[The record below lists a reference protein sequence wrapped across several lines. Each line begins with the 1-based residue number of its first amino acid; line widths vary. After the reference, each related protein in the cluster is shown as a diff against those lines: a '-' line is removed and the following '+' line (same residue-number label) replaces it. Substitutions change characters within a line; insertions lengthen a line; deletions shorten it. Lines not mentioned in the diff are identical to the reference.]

1 MLLVDGFVHQR
12 STTKLPPLRKMQNK
26 GLVMNTEPLL
36 SSTSVVSLLSKFMQ
50 ISNSFIHASPK
61 IKLVMAIHVA
71 VIAAVVVFW
80 KTIRTVITKF
90 VEKTNARVNG
100 GSQKPKTLK
109 DVASDDGSMEDR
121 RVALEVAYARR
132 KREEQEQARQS
143 SLMKGMDR
151 EATELRR
158 NQLKTPSISEILRKT
173 STSPINL
180 AVEVPKQVVLAENN
194 VAMNAAKQRELA
206 AIEQRMRQQEKMMA
220 NTPMAPSQSTDDL
233 RADQA
238 RRLLQAVLSVEASTD
253 DDEDVAVALE
263 LQRQKLANEG
273 EKYRK
278 LTSMMATA
286 ERDAKRSTES
296 ALANIK
302 AKVADVV
309 EQRLES
315 EEKEEEA
322 RYAQEWAAA
331 VSSTTKE
338 PVRSSIYSVL
348 SAVVGR
354 SQRWF
359 GREEPTEEEA
369 LAIYSNKLKAQ
380 KQSAAQN
387 NARSKGHA
395 LENAEQ
401 VAMKS
406 QMLREEAETKAR
418 MEEEED
424 RQALATALRRKEAE
438 EAAAAVSYAKTVKRV
453 EDAKRA
459 RAINKLKALEQ
470 AGEYVRQ
477 PAPSTDAGVPVI
489 AAATIATAT
498 GTIVESTYRNT
509 PTTAEQEALAMYAKK
524 INPTKI
530 ANSATTEAE
539 ALALYQK
546 SLKAQQYA
554 AAVINARNK
563 GQALENA
570 ELVAMK
576 SQMLREE
583 AEAKAR
589 MEEEEDRQARAT
601 AVRRKEAEEAAAAV
615 SYAKSVQRVEDAKRA
630 RAINKLKA
638 LEQAGEYVR
647 QLAPSIASQFVLS
660 TSTVD
665 LKEQQARRLL
675 NAIISVEARDT
686 VPEAAARNRISIR
699 LEKTTDMTQ
708 ANEDV
713 DQRKSTV
720 QSNALATV
728 VVEREASETGKASP
742 LTASRTVMDF
752 VVSALRAVRTL
763 VWVDHR
769 SE

>member
-1 MLLVDGFVHQR
+1 
-12 STTKLPPLRKMQNK
+12 
-26 GLVMNTEPLL
+26 MNTEPLL

-331 VSSTTKE
+331 VTDNTPEKME
-338 PVRSSIYSVL
+338 DLPAQRELASV
-348 SAVVGR
+348 
-354 SQRWF
+354 
-359 GREEPTEEEA
+359 E
-369 LAIYSNKLKAQ
+369 Q
-380 KQSAAQN
+380 KQLQPVLIAIANEMNEERPTVTAA
-387 NARSKGHA
+387 
-395 LENAEQ
+395 
-401 VAMKS
+401 
-406 QMLREEAETKAR
+406 
-418 MEEEED
+418 
-424 RQALATALRRKEAE
+424 ATTS
-438 EAAAAVSYAKTVKRV
+438 AAAATAEEEKTLEMKKEEEKTKEIKQQQQQQFQQERAL
-453 EDAKRA
+453 EEKRA
-459 RAINKLKALEQ
+459 FER
-470 AGEYVRQ
+470 YRQ
-477 PAPSTDAGVPVI
+477 ERLD
-489 AAATIATAT
+489 
-498 GTIVESTYRNT
+498 E
-509 PTTAEQEALAMYAKK
+509 AKK
-524 INPTKI
+524 RK
-530 ANSATTEAE
+530 
-539 ALALYQK
+539 
-546 SLKAQQYA
+546 
-554 AAVINARNK
+554 
-563 GQALENA
+563 ENA
-570 ELVAMK
+570 ILKWEAAR
-576 SQMLREE
+576 QEFQQADNEREE
-583 AEAKAR
+583 
-589 MEEEEDRQARAT
+589 
-601 AVRRKEAEEAAAAV
+601 RRKKEV
-615 SYAKSVQRVEDAKRA
+615 
-630 RAINKLKA
+630 
-638 LEQAGEYVR
+638 
-647 QLAPSIASQFVLS
+647 ASMS
-660 TSTVD
+660 
-665 LKEQQARRLL
+665 
-675 NAIISVEARDT
+675 
-686 VPEAAARNRISIR
+686 
-699 LEKTTDMTQ
+699 DMY
-708 ANEDV
+708 
-713 DQRKSTV
+713 
-720 QSNALATV
+720 
-728 VVEREASETGKASP
+728 P
-742 LTASRTVMDF
+742 LGMSF
-752 VVSALRAVRTL
+752 I
-763 VWVDHR
+763 HQ
-769 SE
+769 

>member
-1 MLLVDGFVHQR
+1 
-12 STTKLPPLRKMQNK
+12 
-26 GLVMNTEPLL
+26 MNTEPLL

-331 VSSTTKE
+331 VSSTKE
-338 PVRSSIYSVL
+338 SSGPERSSIYSVL

-583 AEAKAR
+583 AEVKAR

-615 SYAKSVQRVEDAKRA
+615 SYAKSVKKLDEAKRA